1 MKMEKKQCTKCK
13 KDLEISL
20 FNLRGGQ
27 LTKCCVKCLDNFK
40 KSRQRTRCDM
50 EDKDQNARIVAGTIF
65 VSITREDHD
74 ARIMVGVKFVN
85 TTSKDQHAKIAVEVE
100 FVSTTGEDLRPK
112 IMAEVKFVST
122 TSKDQYVKIVAE
134 DCGRSQI
141 CEHNKQRSECLVCN
155 PLGHLVGSCNV
166 VFMLP

>member
-50 EDKDQNARIVAGTIF
+50 EDKDQNARTVAGTIF
-65 VSITREDHD
+65 VSITGEDHD
-74 ARIMVGVKFVN
+74 ARIVVGVKFVN

-100 FVSTTGEDLRPK
+100 FVSTTGEDLSPK
-112 IMAEVKFVST
+112 IVAEVKFVST

-134 DCGRSQI
+134 VKFVSTTSKDQSASCAIPLDILWGRAMS
-141 CEHNKQRSECLVCN
+141 CLC
-155 PLGHLVGSCNV
+155 C
-166 VFMLP
+166 FKKR